1 MRGQDLLLIAVLAV
15 TFVFGY
21 FLVKKVDRFLEE
33 SGQEQADD
41 ETQSLCTDFSEP
53 TTAGTAEIPKQAAG
67 KYPGPES

>member
-33 SGQEQADD
+33 NGQEQAED
-41 ETQSLCTDFSEP
+41 ETQSLCTDFSDP
-53 TTAGTAEIPKQAAG
+53 TAGTGEIPKQAAG
-67 KYPGPES
+67 KYPGAES